1 MSTKRQKPCANC
13 GHNNFVQDRFSG
25 SGDISCS
32 KCGAVSE
39 ENPIVSEVQFG
50 ESSSGAAMVQG
61 AMVSADLARANFSG
75 RQNSMESREQTILN
89 GRNKIK
95 KLATALKISAVIA
108 EAAGN
113 WFKLALTNNFV
124 QGRRSQN
131 VIAAC
136 LYVACRKEKTH
147 HMLIDFSSRLQIS
160 VYSLGATFLKMVK
173 ALHIT
178 KLPLADPSLFI
189 QHFAEKLNFGDLNT
203 KVIRDAVKLSHRMA
217 NDWIHEG
224 RRPAG
229 IAGACVLLA
238 ARMNNFRRS
247 HAEIVAV
254 AHVAEETLQRRLNE
268 FKKTASA
275 ELTILSFR
283 DSEVTSTSN
292 PPSYNKN
299 RSLEAK
305 LEARVDERA
314 SDLKRVLEK
323 LQKNRIEEAQRI
335 TLASMANKEN
345 AEEGTDDDGIDDED
359 ENAEHGD
366 EVEDESEGGLFV
378 DDEDD
383 DNLPKLAPSKNSQ
396 KERLLRLRKRLQRLD
411 ELQNEASP
419 ESSDIEETNTQILS
433 EWEDL
438 KKKATNEKHQK
449 ASGSSIKKALAKE
462 KANAQKRKQL
472 SKKAVDD
479 IREQQDQVLLSVLRD
494 SDLTETELRNELDRI
509 INRQRET
516 LKRSLYEIPSEKEKV
531 TDFKEQVDL
540 DRPRNLVKNHPK
552 TADMLQRVSSE
563 RDLDELDDDDEVFS
577 QLLTPEESRDKERI
591 WTGLNHDY
599 LLDQE
604 QKRLKQEADE
614 LTGNTSGQR
623 KRQRKA
629 KVEDNLENLG
639 VDGMGIK
646 DGLKA
651 IGVDEETG
659 EPLTAA
665 DSAKRMLAKKPFSKK
680 INYTTL
686 GDLFQDT
693 AKAGQ
698 GVGLGP

>member
-1 MSTKRQKPCANC
+1 
-13 GHNNFVQDRFSG
+13 
-25 SGDISCS
+25 
-32 KCGAVSE
+32 
-39 ENPIVSEVQFG
+39 
-50 ESSSGAAMVQG
+50 MVQG

-95 KLATALKISAVIA
+95 KLATALKISTVIA
-108 EAAGN
+108 DAAGN

-131 VIAAC
+131 VVAAC

-178 KLPLADPSLFI
+178 NLPLADPSLFI
-189 QHFAEKLNFGDLNT
+189 QHFAEKLNFGELNT
-203 KVIRDAVKLSHRMA
+203 KVIRDAVKLSQRMA

-283 DSEVTSTSN
+283 ESEATATAN

-305 LEARVDERA
+305 LEARVNERA
-314 SDLKRVLEK
+314 SDLKRVLKK
-323 LQKNRIEEAQRI
+323 LQMSRIEEAQRL
-335 TLASMANKEN
+335 TLAAMASAN
-345 AEEGTDDDGIDDED
+345 ASQKNGTEEGVAGESDASNDEEAEDSEGDLFVNDEED
-359 ENAEHGD
+359 EGP
-366 EVEDESEGGLFV
+366 VSFKRLKG
-378 DDEDD
+378 
-383 DNLPKLAPSKNSQ
+383 
-396 KERLLRLRKRLQRLD
+396 RLLRLKRKLQ
-411 ELQNEASP
+411 SP
-419 ESSDIEETNTQILS
+419 EELPKESSPMNSEDEDANTQIQS
-433 EWEDL
+433 EWQSLKQTASNAKYLRISGGSL
-438 KKKATNEKHQK
+438 KKAIAKDKARD
-449 ASGSSIKKALAKE
+449 ADARKKAKGD
-462 KANAQKRKQL
+462 KYKRGSQL
-472 SKKAVDD
+472 VADD
-479 IREQQDQVLLSVLRD
+479 LREQQDQVLLSVLKD
-494 SDLTETELRNELDRI
+494 SDLTETELRTELDRI

-516 LKRSLYEIPSEKEKV
+516 LKRSLYENPSEKEKV
-531 TDFKEQVDL
+531 TEFHEQIDL
-540 DRPRNLVKNHPK
+540 DRPRNLVKNCPK
-552 TADMLQRVSSE
+552 TSEVLERISSQ
-563 RDLDELDDDDEVFS
+563 RDLGEEDDDEEVLG
-577 QLLTPEESRDKERI
+577 QLLTAEESRDKERI

-623 KRQRKA
+623 KKQRKA
-629 KVEDNLENLG
+629 KVEDNLDSLG
-639 VDGMGIK
+639 VGGMGIQ

-693 AKAGQ
+693 AKASQ